1 MQVANDPNATPEN
14 VAEVRKRLDAAGKK
28 YEVLVFDDE
37 GHGIGR
43 PANRKV
49 LLKRLGMFFAE
60 AFA

>member
-1 MQVANDPNATPEN
+1 
-14 VAEVRKRLDAAGKK
+14 VRKRLDAARKD
-28 YEVLVFDDE
+28 YDVLVFDDE

-49 LLKRLGMFFAE
+49 LLKRLAAFFAE

>member
-1 MQVANDPNATPEN
+1 VTPEN
-14 VAEVRKRLDAAGKK
+14 VAEVRKRLDAAGKP

-43 PANRKV
+43 PANRRV
-49 LLKRLGMFFAE
+49 LLKRLSAFFAA

>member
-1 MQVANDPNATPEN
+1 
-14 VAEVRKRLDAAGKK
+14 VRKRLDAAGKP

-43 PANRKV
+43 PSNRKV
-49 LLKRLGMFFAE
+49 LLKRLSAFFAA